1 MRAEFG
7 LIVVICA
14 EGRRA
19 DAYLLGKKAREVG
32 IILEAEL
39 TCYFLNRFL
48 GIGQFALHPQ
58 DDFTPDEAAGGKS
71 DGGSQYL
78 VQIASRD
85 VQTVGIERG
94 LAVLG
99 DMAVE

>member
-7 LIVVICA
+7 LIVVICT

-19 DAYLLGKKAREVG
+19 DAYLLSKKAREVG

-39 TCYFLNRFL
+39 TGYFLNRIL

-58 DDFTPDEAAGGKS
+58 DDFTPYVLASGEA
-71 DGGSQYL
+71 DGSGEDF
-78 VQIASRD
+78 VQIARRD
-85 VQTVGIERG
+85 VQTVGVERG

-99 DMAVE
+99 DVAVK